1 MNWANYS
8 LEIGLII
15 AIVFIAVFYA
25 TSFETEYSNKLINL
39 YINPWWRLLVV
50 ALVVAAAMWSPR
62 IGILTAFVSFFYFS
76 DVGALITPFVGTNEE
91 NK

>member
-1 MNWANYS
+1 MNKANYS
-8 LEIGLII
+8 LESGII
-15 AIVFIAVFYA
+15 MLFAFIAVFYG

-39 YINPWWRLLVV
+39 YINPWWRVLIV

-62 IGILTAFVSFFYFS
+62 IGILVALVAFFYLS
-76 DVGALITPFVGTNEE
+76 DVGTLITPFVATQEE